1 MDETESE
8 VVVTAGQRLREAREA
23 QGLSIEDIAAQTRIP
38 TRHLASIEEGDWT
51 KLPAATYTVGFAKN
65 YAGALGLDR
74 NEIGEQLRN
83 EMGVAGP
90 AYAHP
95 EIYETADP
103 ARTMP
108 KGLVLGALG
117 VLLLVVLALTWLN
130 NRSLE
135 PDEVVAE
142 AENVV
147 APVENVAT
155 PAPQPAQAAG
165 PVVLTASE
173 AVWIQ
178 IKDGA
183 MTLKQGELAPGE
195 SYEVPT
201 NATAPLLTTGKPEA
215 LRITVGSQQAPA
227 IGEPGRTV
235 SGVSLKAADL
245 VRTGAAP
252 ASATPAQGQVSP
264 AAPPPVRRPT
274 AQRTA
279 APPPAAAPDLD
290 ASTSNM
296 AAAAP
301 VAGAQTTQP

>member
-147 APVENVAT
+147 ARQEDSAAVVGGSLMAGAT
-155 PAPQPAQAAG
+155 
-165 PVVLTASE
+165 E
-173 AVWIQ
+173 R
-178 IKDGA
+178 
-183 MTLKQGELAPGE
+183 
-195 SYEVPT
+195 Y
-201 NATAPLLTTGKPEA
+201 
-215 LRITVGSQQAPA
+215 
-227 IGEPGRTV
+227 V
-235 SGVSLKAADL
+235 SGAVESTL
-245 VRTGAAP
+245 
-252 ASATPAQGQVSP
+252 ATDGCSH
-264 AAPPPVRRPT
+264 PPRAIWGRSSGI
-274 AQRTA
+274 
-279 APPPAAAPDLD
+279 AAASSERYV
-290 ASTSNM
+290 ASGQQIMRISVTRQSR
-296 AAAAP
+296 
-301 VAGAQTTQP
+301 